1 MKNLIIE
8 TTIAVICLLP
18 ILFIGYMLGLELE
31 KPIF

>member
-8 TTIAVICLLP
+8 TIIAVLCLLP

-31 KPIF
+31 KTIF